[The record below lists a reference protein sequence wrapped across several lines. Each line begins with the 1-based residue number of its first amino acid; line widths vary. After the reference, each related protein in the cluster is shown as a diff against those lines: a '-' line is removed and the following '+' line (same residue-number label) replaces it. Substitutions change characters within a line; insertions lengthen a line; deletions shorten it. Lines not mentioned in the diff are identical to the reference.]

1 MWPVTSPRAGELL
14 FPQWILHHP
23 ASLQAQRLL
32 PSRACHAH
40 QHHHIRCH
48 RTPPHRPPT
57 PHAPAARSASTVSQS
72 GEKSAGKWKFNFKRC
87 GDRQCEIVTL
97 YAWQKHLCFRKL
109 SFNSVAKVGERAW
122 ALGVRC
128 SVRRGSC
135 VLRHATHIFAF
146 HHPRLHSSSSSSSSA
161 ARVTSETPFNSF

>member
-1 MWPVTSPRAGELL
+1 MSKSRRGSAAKMNKSNVCATGKGVAATYGSTSLLMVCAVVFLAPALLQMSKDEPECGPSLPHVRANCCSRSA
-14 FPQWILHHP
+14 ILHHS

-48 RTPPHRPPT
+48 RPPPHRPPT

-97 YAWQKHLCFRKL
+97 YAWPQHPPAFE
-109 SFNSVAKVGERAW
+109 NSV
-122 ALGVRC
+122 
-128 SVRRGSC
+128 S
-135 VLRHATHIFAF
+135 
-146 HHPRLHSSSSSSSSA
+146 
-161 ARVTSETPFNSF
+161 TP

>member
-14 FPQWILHHP
+14 FPQCDTAPLRITASAATSSLTRVSRSP
-23 ASLQAQRLL
+23 ASPHPL
-32 PSRACHAH
+32 
-40 QHHHIRCH
+40 
-48 RTPPHRPPT
+48 PPHPPT
-57 PHAPAARSASTVSQS
+57 PPPHASRPHRTHSSASTVSQS

-109 SFNSVAKVGERAW
+109 SFNSVAKVGESAW

-161 ARVTSETPFNSF
+161 ASETPFNSF